1 MQSRPEYSAN
11 MAQEIET
18 LCVEKLSIRVRSA
31 DQDLFESGLLDS
43 LSLVQLILELERHY
57 QVELPLEELDI
68 AAMKTIN
75 EIAQLIQQRQ
85 TTKLTAK
92 PKLIGQLAHSPK

>member
-1 MQSRPEYSAN
+1 VQSRPEYQVN
-11 MAQEIET
+11 IAQEIEK
-18 LCVEKLSIRVRSA
+18 LCVDKLSIRVRSA

-68 AAMKTIN
+68 SALKTIN
-75 EIAQLIQQRQ
+75 EMAQLISVRQ
-85 TTKLTAK
+85 ADALGSK
-92 PKLIGQLAHSPK
+92 PKLIGQLAHSQK

>member
-1 MQSRPEYSAN
+1 MQTRPEFSLSI
-11 MAQEIET
+11 AQEIET

-68 AAMKTIN
+68 TALKTIR
-75 EIAQLIQQRQ
+75 EMAQLIAERQ
-85 TTKLTAK
+85 TAKLAAK
-92 PKLIGQLAHSPK
+92 PKMVGQLAHSPK

>member
-1 MQSRPEYSAN
+1 MQSRPEYLSSV
-11 MAQEIET
+11 AQEIEA

-68 AAMKTIN
+68 SAMKTIS
-75 EIAQLIQQRQ
+75 EMAQLITDRQ
-85 TTKLTAK
+85 AAKSAAK
-92 PKLIGQLAHSPK
+92 PKMVGQLAH

>member
-1 MQSRPEYSAN
+1 MQSRTEQSTI
-11 MAQEIET
+11 AQEIET

-68 AAMKTIN
+68 SALKTIN
-75 EIAQLIQQRQ
+75 EMALLITDRQ
-85 TTKLTAK
+85 TAKLTAK
-92 PKLIGQLAHSPK
+92 PKMIGQLAHSPK

>member
-1 MQSRPEYSAN
+1 VQSREYSSTI
-11 MAQEIET
+11 AQEIET
-18 LCVEKLSIRVRSA
+18 LCIEKLSIRVRSA

-75 EIAQLIQQRQ
+75 EIAQLISERQ
-85 TTKLTAK
+85 AMKLTSK

>member
-1 MQSRPEYSAN
+1 

-18 LCVEKLSIRVRSA
+18 LCVDKLSIRVRSA

-57 QVELPLEELDI
+57 EVELPLEELDI
-68 AAMKTIN
+68 TAMKTIN
-75 EIAQLIQQRQ
+75 EIAQLIVQRQ
-85 TTKLTAK
+85 SDKLNPK
-92 PKLIGQLAHSPK
+92 PKLMGQLAH